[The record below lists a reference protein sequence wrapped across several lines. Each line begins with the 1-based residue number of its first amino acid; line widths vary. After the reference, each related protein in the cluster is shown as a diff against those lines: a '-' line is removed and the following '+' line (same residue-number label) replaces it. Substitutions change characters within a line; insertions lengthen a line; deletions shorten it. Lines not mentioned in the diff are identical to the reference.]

1 MAQYVLPE
9 MGYDYAALEPAISG
23 EIMELHHSKH
33 HATYVKG
40 ANDALEKLANAR
52 ESGDYGPIVGV
63 QKALAFN
70 LAGHANHTMFW
81 KNLTAPSSSGEPEG
95 ELAAAIDEDFGSF
108 DKLREHMTAV
118 STTIQG
124 SGWGVLAWE
133 PIGQRLVVQQLQD
146 HQSNLAIS
154 TEALLMFD
162 MWEHAFYLQYRNVK
176 ADYVKA
182 LWTVVNWGDVAARF
196 DAARRATASVT
207 V

>member
-1 MAQYVLPE
+1 MAEYVLPE
-9 MGYDYAALEPAISG
+9 LGYDYAALEPAISG

-70 LAGHANHTMFW
+70 LAGHANHTVFW

-95 ELAAAIDEDFGSF
+95 ELAAAIAEDFGSF

-154 TEALLMFD
+154 TEALLMVD

-196 DAARRATASVT
+196 DAARRAAASVT